1 MPLAGP
7 TESLRDLSDCL
18 TPRAYRAIHV
28 TRRLCFLIA
37 VAVAAGATAAA
48 AATPVVPVFTQ
59 HRIAA
64 TVPALAYVPAR
75 LAIGW
80 RYERWTHAGPLRIF
94 FVNKA
99 GRDIV
104 FVASKFGGSCRAG
117 MEKSFQLDGVKVW
130 WSHTSDEQQAWRCV
144 NGMRLVAASSLTPH
158 QFADVGLGRI
168 AASGHRIR

>member
-1 MPLAGP
+1 M
-7 TESLRDLSDCL
+7 
-18 TPRAYRAIHV
+18 
-28 TRRLCFLIA
+28 TRRLCSLIA
-37 VAVAAGATAAA
+37 VAAAAASPTAA

-59 HRIAA
+59 HRIAL

-80 RYERWTHAGPLRIF
+80 RYERWTHDGALRIF
-94 FVNKA
+94 FRNKA
-99 GRDIV
+99 GREIV
-104 FVASKFGGSCRAG
+104 FVAARFTGNCRSG

-130 WSHTSDEQQAWRCV
+130 WAETAVDQRAWRCV
-144 NGMRLVAASSLTPH
+144 NGMKLTAESSLTPH